1 MSWLVALKCADRLE
15 LDNRLPSGEE
25 TRDGGWIDY
34 MDVVDCIDDEGVQ
47 QARRE
52 WGEDENGDHEL
63 GRRLAAELRR
73 WARTSAAVYALLSE
87 YQDAAHA
94 TARAKGWWAEHTTP
108 SGIVMGPRDV
118 LAMLMLI
125 TTEVAEAAED
135 VRTGNMLTTIEES
148 GKPVGFP
155 SELADIVIRVFDLAG
170 GLGID
175 LQHELALKMMHNTTR
190 THRHGGKLA

>member
-1 MSWLVALKCADRLE
+1 MSWLVALKCAERLE
-15 LDNRLPSGEE
+15 LDNRLPLGEWS
-25 TRDGGWIDY
+25 DL
-34 MDVVDCIDDEGVQ
+34 VDCIDDDGVQ
-47 QARRE
+47 LACRE
-52 WGEDENGDHEL
+52 WGEDEHDDPEL
-63 GRRLAAELRR
+63 GRRLAVELRR
-73 WARTSAAVYALLSE
+73 WARTPDAADASLSV

-94 TARAKGWWAEHTTP
+94 TARAKGWWAAHMTP
-108 SGIVMGPRDV
+108 SGIVMTPHDV

-135 VRTGNMLTTIEES
+135 VRTGDMLTKFEQD